1 MSDILKQYLNDSSRT
16 WDKYT
21 SEYETLSAV
30 LVYNDTR
37 TYINLDSYVRKDEE
51 RAQKY

>member
-21 SEYETLSAV
+21 SGYETLSAV

-37 TYINLDSYVRKDEE
+37 TYINLIHM
-51 RAQKY
+51 